1 MNNEKDLK
9 EKTYANEAAAY
20 QSSVENGA
28 HADRLTRFNS
38 PKGGH
43 GFAAEQANDLIDKLH
58 FKDSKIVG
66 DDNKKDGPDR
76 ISEGIQ
82 IQTKYYQNAYQSVDH
97 AFKNG
102 SYRYVDNNGNFMQIE
117 VPKDQYEAAIKY
129 MEKRILDGQ
138 VPGISDPKDAVKL
151 VRRGNIDYKTA
162 VRIAKAGNIDSIM
175 FDSAHGVVIAS
186 SAMGISGAI
195 TFARAIWDGHSTEY
209 AIETAAYE
217 GLRSGGLAFVGSVV
231 TAQVARTGVNS
242 LLLNPSIQVVKFLPS
257 NIRHVLVNSMRSGA
271 PIYGASASN
280 NLAKLVRGNIIAAG
294 VTIAIL
300 SAEDI
305 SNVLRGR
312 ISTKQLLKDVTT
324 LVSGVSG
331 GYIGSAIGS
340 TMGPLGAVIGG
351 IVGSTLT
358 GEAAHRILDKIV
370 EDDVVEMLDIIN
382 IQLIKCAQNNI
393 LTQEELEIS
402 VDQLRLI
409 LSRGE
414 LLNMFA
420 SADREEFASELCEES
435 IKKVIGFRA
444 KIILPSGEEFMH
456 GIGQVIE
463 LAEKDEL
470 KAYFESEM
478 LDAKTVGRQILGY
491 DAPEQAVDKAWY
503 VTKQTNIG
511 LLNQESILQ
520 RMKNDEMIAR
530 NNIIQ
535 SEENLNM
542 NRQKF
547 NDFINGLGGQ
557 NG

>member
-1 MNNEKDLK
+1 MNNKDLK
-9 EKTYANEAAAY
+9 EKTTANEAAAY

-58 FKDSKIVG
+58 FKDSTIVG
-66 DDNKKDGPDR
+66 DDNKKNGPDR
-76 ISEGIQ
+76 ISEGTL

-129 MEKRILDGQ
+129 MEKRISDGQ

-175 FDSAHGVVIAS
+175 FDAAHGVVIAS

-195 TFARAIWDGHSTEY
+195 TFARSIWDGHSTEY
-209 AIETAAYE
+209 AIEAAAYE

-231 TAQVARTGVNS
+231 TAQVVRTGVNG
-242 LLLNPSIQVVKFLPS
+242 LLLNPSIQIVKFLPS
-257 NIRHVLVNSMRSGA
+257 NIRHLLVNSLRSGA
-271 PIYGASASN
+271 PIYGAAATN
-280 NLAKLVRGNIIAAG
+280 NLAKLMRGNIISAG
-294 VTIAIL
+294 VMIAIL
-300 SAEDI
+300 SAEDV

-340 TMGPLGAVIGG
+340 TMGPVGAVIGG
-351 IVGSTLT
+351 IIGSTLS

-382 IQLIKCAQNNI
+382 IQLIKSAQYNI
-393 LTQEELEIS
+393 LTQEELKIS
-402 VDQLRLI
+402 VNELRLI

-420 SADREEFASELCEES
+420 STDREEFATKICEAS
-435 IKKVIGFRA
+435 IKKVIRSRA
-444 KIILPSGEEFMH
+444 KIILPSGEEFLN

-470 KAYFESEM
+470 KAYFESEK
-478 LDAKTVGRQILGY
+478 LDAKTVGRQLLDR
-491 DAPEQAVDKAWY
+491 DAPEQAADKALY

-511 LLNQESILQ
+511 LLNNESVLQ
-520 RMKNDEMIAR
+520 RMKKDETSASNEIKHL
-530 NNIIQ
+530 
-535 SEENLNM
+535 EETLNCQ
-542 NRQKF
+542 RQEF
-547 NDFINGLGGQ
+547 NDYVNSLGGQ